1 MRQCPRCN
9 RAYSDQ
15 TLIYC
20 LDDGSALI
28 PYTPAATL
36 QRPAARLTIPLE
48 TELLPATQ
56 PTLLYT
62 RKNSWLLYTVIAL
75 LAVGL
80 VVAVVL
86 YLVSGDD
93 EKPRPREL
101 VASPANQTPVNSN
114 QGDAPGKT
122 QPPQG
127 ETKEEEEG
135 KGKTASS
142 NTTSSNTGSEEK
154 DDPPS
159 SSPSPSPPPVPQSP
173 SWRLVGVWRA
183 NLSAG
188 GKSIEITYTFK
199 ADGTSKFIARDRQGR
214 RATGQGTWQYSEG
227 TLYQTFGN
235 GASGKGSIEWIDD
248 DTFEVTIIDN
258 GVPAESG
265 QKRRYHRVH

>member
-36 QRPAARLTIPLE
+36 QRPVARATTPLE
-48 TELLPATQ
+48 TEFLPGGNYQ
-56 PTLLYT
+56 LQ
-62 RKNSWLLYTVIAL
+62 RKEKNSWLLYTVIAL

-80 VVAVVL
+80 VVGVVL

-93 EKPRPREL
+93 EEPRPREL
-101 VASPANQTPVNSN
+101 VASPANQGSVNSN
-114 QGDAPGKT
+114 QGDVPGKT
-122 QPPQG
+122 QTPQAETKQG
-127 ETKEEEEG
+127 EER

-142 NTTSSNTGSEEK
+142 NTASSNTGSEEK
-154 DDPPS
+154 DDPAPT
-159 SSPSPSPPPVPQSP
+159 PVPQSP

-188 GKSIEITYTFK
+188 GKRIEITYTFN
-199 ADGTSKFIARDRQGR
+199 ADGTSKFVARDRQGR

-235 GASGKGSIEWIDD
+235 GATGKGSIEWIDE

>member
-20 LDDGSALI
+20 LDDGSTLI
-28 PYTPAATL
+28 PYTPLATL
-36 QRPAARLTIPLE
+36 QGPAARSTTPYE

-56 PTLLYT
+56 PTLLQT
-62 RKNSWLLYTVIAL
+62 RKSSSLLYAVVAL
-75 LAVGL
+75 LFVGL
-80 VVAVVL
+80 IVGVVL
-86 YLVSGDD
+86 FFLSGDG
-93 EKPRPREL
+93 ESRQREL
-101 VASPANQTPVNSN
+101 VAASPTPQATVNSN
-114 QGDAPGKT
+114 QGDVPGRT
-122 QPPQG
+122 ETNQG
-127 ETKEEEEG
+127 ETKEDEEG
-135 KGKTASS
+135 KTETA
-142 NTTSSNTGSEEK
+142 SSNTGSEEK
-154 DDPPS
+154 EDN
-159 SSPSPSPPPVPQSP
+159 PPPTPTPTPQSP

-188 GKSIEITYTFK
+188 GQNIEITYTFN
-199 ADGTSKFIARDRQGR
+199 ADGTSKFIAKDRRGR

-227 TLYQTFGN
+227 MLYQTFGN

-265 QKRRYHRVH
+265 QKRRYHRLH